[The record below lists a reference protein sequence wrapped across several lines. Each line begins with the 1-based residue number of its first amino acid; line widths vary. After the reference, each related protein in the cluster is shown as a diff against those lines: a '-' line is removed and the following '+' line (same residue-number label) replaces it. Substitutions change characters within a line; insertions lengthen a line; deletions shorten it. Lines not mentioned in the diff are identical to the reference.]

1 MKSCLNKI
9 AAVSLFYWITA
20 ACLWQKFVLFVFFF
34 SPTEA
39 ISDGYDESNRLEN
52 NSHLEST
59 QTRDIRKFNFEHRN
73 SVGTT

>member
-1 MKSCLNKI
+1 MPLAKI
-9 AAVSLFYWITA
+9 CSL
-20 ACLWQKFVLFVFFF
+20 CFFF

-52 NSHLEST
+52 DSHLEST
-59 QTRDIRKFNFEHRN
+59 QTRDICKFNFEHRN

>member
-9 AAVSLFYWITA
+9 AAVSLSLDNCCMPLAKI
-20 ACLWQKFVLFVFFF
+20 CSLCFFF

>member
-1 MKSCLNKI
+1 MPLAKI
-9 AAVSLFYWITA
+9 CSL
-20 ACLWQKFVLFVFFF
+20 CFFF
-34 SPTEA
+34 PPTEA

-59 QTRDIRKFNFEHRN
+59 QPRDIRKFNFEHRN